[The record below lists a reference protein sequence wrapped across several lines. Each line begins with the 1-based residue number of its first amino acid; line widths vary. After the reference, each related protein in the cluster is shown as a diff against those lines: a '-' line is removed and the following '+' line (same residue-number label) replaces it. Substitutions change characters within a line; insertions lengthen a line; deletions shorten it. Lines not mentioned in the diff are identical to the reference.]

1 MTLVC
6 TKFNHDAK
14 STDYL
19 NISIEEDTLQYIDPN
34 LIKVISNREVGKVAT
49 LAQRAQ
55 EQIDV
60 FFEKIID
67 IHLSDFSDTQK
78 RNEFRKLFSHF
89 SEPHHLRLGFSQKG
103 NTGKG
108 TTASELINLFMN
120 EDILSIILN
129 DDGLTIPQKA
139 PLIRNFGDDKLSDLT
154 SNIIMYVIIDFNKSM
169 IQSFPEMKSFLS
181 KETVT
186 YYYFSTNGIWETYD
200 FTPFLFDGNKT
211 LLVPKLFTTYNQTS
225 SLDLM
230 IRVYIEEEIIRLQKQ
245 RNTTKKMTK
254 KQFINEFIKGHRM
267 DNMTYFFLNTSS
279 KSHKKFQK
287 ELDSK
292 ANERR
297 NNNKDDN

>member
-89 SEPHHLRLGFSQKG
+89 QNH
-103 NTGKG
+103 
-108 TTASELINLFMN
+108 
-120 EDILSIILN
+120 
-129 DDGLTIPQKA
+129 TIYA
-139 PLIRNFGDDKLSDLT
+139 
-154 SNIIMYVIIDFNKSM
+154 
-169 IQSFPEMKSFLS
+169 
-181 KETVT
+181 
-186 YYYFSTNGIWETYD
+186 
-200 FTPFLFDGNKT
+200 
-211 LLVPKLFTTYNQTS
+211 
-225 SLDLM
+225 
-230 IRVYIEEEIIRLQKQ
+230 
-245 RNTTKKMTK
+245 
-254 KQFINEFIKGHRM
+254 
-267 DNMTYFFLNTSS
+267 
-279 KSHKKFQK
+279 
-287 ELDSK
+287 
-292 ANERR
+292 
-297 NNNKDDN
+297 